1 MSKIGDYV
9 KSSYDELVHK
19 TSWPTFQELQS
30 SAIVVAVAAL
40 ILALIVFLR
49 FRSSGYGM
57 ERFFGILLRYIQ
69 ITFLPEKIAARF
81 LLPNF
86 IIEIAWRQ
94 AAREYIN
101 IKYVAMPQQFTTKIG
116 IWKNK

>member
-40 ILALIVFLR
+40 ILALIVFLMDFVFGVQNMGWR
-49 FRSSGYGM
+49 GLLGY
-57 ERFFGILLRYIQ
+57 FYDIF
-69 ITFLPEKIAARF
+69 K
-81 LLPNF
+81 
-86 IIEIAWRQ
+86 
-94 AAREYIN
+94 
-101 IKYVAMPQQFTTKIG
+101 
-116 IWKNK
+116 

>member
-40 ILALIVFLR
+40 ILALIVFLMDFLFGAQDMCWR
-49 FRSSGYGM
+49 GLLGY
-57 ERFFGILLRYIQ
+57 FYDIF
-69 ITFLPEKIAARF
+69 K
-81 LLPNF
+81 
-86 IIEIAWRQ
+86 
-94 AAREYIN
+94 
-101 IKYVAMPQQFTTKIG
+101 
-116 IWKNK
+116 